1 MNLSGDTPRDNLTLT
16 EADLVACRPII
27 GEGGHVLRALCPF
40 HGSDR
45 QRSLRVQVHSG
56 RFVCFACGAWGYM
69 ETARAQWRE
78 EQQRQAAFGRSPARR
93 QRMLSRRQPPPP
105 LPRPPAAGARKRSA
119 EPPAP
124 CESTVGRPDLAQQL
138 AAFQAAL
145 PGSRG
150 EAYLQQR
157 GIPLALA
164 QRLDVGYAAPGAWPH
179 PARDWRGGRV
189 VFPHTTPDGRLVN
202 LYGRAVGTAEQVSK
216 AKRHDHLPGAKGY
229 FNATALLGDAGP
241 LWVCE
246 GAFDMLSLLAAGV
259 PRVVAI
265 FGVQG
270 WRWDWAR
277 EVRALVFAL
286 DADPAGQQQWR
297 QLGRQEALRG
307 KQVAVLSAAAYGG
320 YKDVSAAWAAGVLAV
335 GVGPAAAAAGGEVL
349 TVPQHLQE
357 PWAERVAIMI
367 TDGGLTREE
376 AERPCQGKERGA
388 EKHTC
393 SCVLHMST
401 IRAHPPCAMEPAC
414 TPPCVSVEKA
424 VSMAY
429 TPRGA
434 EHACQ
439 RLRRDHGPDRVM
451 VRRRPCGVPPAGQ
464 ATPGDAS
471 AAPQ

>member
-1 MNLSGDTPRDNLTLT
+1 M
-16 EADLVACRPII
+16 
-27 GEGGHVLRALCPF
+27 
-40 HGSDR
+40 
-45 QRSLRVQVHSG
+45 
-56 RFVCFACGAWGYM
+56 
-69 ETARAQWRE
+69 
-78 EQQRQAAFGRSPARR
+78 ARR
-93 QRMLSRRQPPPP
+93 TCR
-105 LPRPPAAGARKRSA
+105 
-119 EPPAP
+119 
-124 CESTVGRPDLAQQL
+124 
-138 AAFQAAL
+138 
-145 PGSRG
+145 
-150 EAYLQQR
+150 QR

-164 QRLDVGYAAPGAWPH
+164 QQLDVGYAAPGAGPH

-202 LYGRAVGTAEQVSK
+202 LYGRAVGTAEQVPK

-335 GVGPAAAAAGGEVL
+335 GVGSAAAAAGGEVL

-393 SCVLHMST
+393 SSPMCDGTSVHASVCFCGKGREHGLYSPRSRT
-401 IRAHPPCAMEPAC
+401 R
-414 TPPCVSVEKA
+414 VSA
-424 VSMAY
+424 T
-429 TPRGA
+429 TPRSWSRSRDGA
-434 EHACQ
+434 SPAM
-439 RLRRDHGPDRVM
+439 RRSS
-451 VRRRPCGVPPAGQ
+451 RRAGN
-464 ATPGDAS
+464 ARRCERHTPVDVAI
-471 AAPQ
+471 APGHHHVHS